1 MSHVLSLVGAEAK
14 APLTSRD
21 VDDGH
26 RALDGAGASS
36 SSPDWLSPD
45 EACDIHFE
53 GAEAGGLAAVR
64 AALTGRPFDANVL
77 PAEFRRKRLL
87 VADMDST
94 LIEQECIDELAD
106 AVGIR
111 DQVAAITERAM
122 RGEIDFE
129 PALRERVAL
138 LAGLA
143 TEVVADLLA
152 ERIAIM
158 PGASLLVATMRAH
171 GAYTA
176 LVSGGFTAFAGPV
189 AERIGFHEH
198 RANTLLSEAGAFTGF
213 VAEPVL
219 GRAAKVEALIE
230 LTDRLKL
237 EHSETLAVGDGANDI
252 GMIRLAGLGVAYRAK
267 PALRVEAD
275 AIVDHADLTALLF
288 LQGYRRDEFV
298 LSVPRERV
306 A

>member
-1 MSHVLSLVGAEAK
+1 
-14 APLTSRD
+14 
-21 VDDGH
+21 
-26 RALDGAGASS
+26 
-36 SSPDWLSPD
+36 
-45 EACDIHFE
+45 
-53 GAEAGGLAAVR
+53 
-64 AALTGRPFDANVL
+64 
-77 PAEFRRKRLL
+77 
-87 VADMDST
+87 
-94 LIEQECIDELAD
+94 
-106 AVGIR
+106 
-111 DQVAAITERAM
+111 M

-143 TEVVADLLA
+143 TDVVGRVLA
-152 ERIAIM
+152 QRIAIM
-158 PGASLLVATMRAH
+158 PGASLLVATMRTH

-219 GRAAKVEALIE
+219 GREAKVDALLE

-237 EHSETLAVGDGANDI
+237 ERAETLAVGDGANDI
-252 GMIRLAGLGVAYRAK
+252 SMIRLAGLGVAYRAK
-267 PALRVEAD
+267 PTLRAEAD

-298 LSVPRERV
+298 LSVG
-306 A
+306 